1 MRVHCFSF
9 FFFSFLAFGNRNRKS
24 TEQKITSVSPRKR
37 KGNKKWRRAPSVRDH
52 SREGGV
58 KLFYRSINL
67 RLGRLRLL
75 NRMGRR
81 FLLLPFPGPLV
92 LLKLSH
98 HAWRVGEPKN
108 AGKRAARRV
117 LRVEDTLA
125 EPRRLLGGGC
135 ESHGGSRIAVGVVA
149 VPMPHESTSVPR
161 LVPRHLVF
169 RRVVPDNNHIFIL
182 ASFFSFLFF
191 LEIKGGAKDF
201 SKQNFVLA
209 RTNFCFERLFKIKF
223 LLAKTNFE
231 WTMKEDRDDAIS
243 SFSLWIIISLEFQS
257 NRCNLTI

>member
-1 MRVHCFSF
+1 M
-9 FFFSFLAFGNRNRKS
+9 AKS
-24 TEQKITSVSPRKR
+24 SIRSWSQS
-37 KGNKKWRRAPSVRDH
+37 RR
-52 SREGGV
+52 GV

-75 NRMGRR
+75 NRVGRR
-81 FLLLPFPGPLV
+81 FLLLPLPGPLV

-125 EPRRLLGGGC
+125 EPRRLLGGEC

-191 LEIKGGAKDF
+191 LEINLGARKTFQNKILYSPELISVLKDF
-201 SKQNFVLA
+201 SK
-209 RTNFCFERLFKIKF
+209 
-223 LLAKTNFE
+223 
-231 WTMKEDRDDAIS
+231 
-243 SFSLWIIISLEFQS
+243 
-257 NRCNLTI
+257 

>member
-1 MRVHCFSF
+1 MRNWPRNGWIVKLYKVNTEELFGCIFQIKFARRYNNACTLFSF

-75 NRMGRR
+75 NRVGRR

-182 ASFFSFLFF
+182 ASSFCVLFFSFLFGNKF
-191 LEIKGGAKDF
+191 GGAKDF
-201 SKQNFVLA
+201 SK
-209 RTNFCFERLFKIKF
+209 
-223 LLAKTNFE
+223 
-231 WTMKEDRDDAIS
+231 
-243 SFSLWIIISLEFQS
+243 
-257 NRCNLTI
+257 